1 MASAKVLE
9 RSDRGRVLAGVFGG
23 LGEYLNV
30 DASLLRIVGVVLLI
44 VIPAPMVLLYTVA
57 ALVIPRRGGNP
68 SISQASSMSTLGP
81 IVLGLVLVLAGLVLA
96 GGGFLPFF
104 FLSLTGFA
112 GLVITAVGAWIL
124 AQGLRRI

>member
-1 MASAKVLE
+1 MTSAKALE

-23 LGEYLNV
+23 LGEYFDVN
-30 DASLLRIVGVVLLI
+30 ASLLRIVGVVLLI

-57 ALVIPRRGGNP
+57 ALVMPRKGGKP

-81 IVLGLVLVLAGLVLA
+81 IILGLVLVLAGLVLA

-104 FLSLTGFA
+104 FLNLTGFA

-124 AQGLRRI
+124 AQGLRRF